1 MRKFIK
7 YIVFIILIAAAVT
20 ALNLFFSSRTVE
32 TYQKSARTVVAAKA
46 QSRTITQSVTLHGY
60 VESKQMVPVV
70 PFVSGTVEEYM
81 VKTGDSV
88 EKDQVVAVIDKEP
101 YELQYRQAEAAF
113 TAYESSYNRLVRLA
127 DSGAATQQD
136 LDTVKSQRDAAEAQ
150 LELAALQLSY
160 TQVKTNIAGTV
171 IIADAAVGD
180 IVSTS
185 TPLAVVMDPD
195 NLIVDISVPEK
206 YYQVFKDNMASL
218 QVSIFNET
226 TGASCQAEVESIAPY
241 IDPASKSF
249 KVRLALTDTS
259 AFTAG
264 MYVKAEIGYQT
275 YEDVMTLEDSALKAD
290 GSLYYVEDGRARY
303 IAPWDAVH
311 SQGCF
316 IVPEGYEDK
325 LFIVEGQNFILDN
338 EPVTVKER

>member
-20 ALNLFFSSRTVE
+20 ALNLFFSSRPVE
-32 TYQKSARTVVAAKA
+32 TYQKSARTVVVAEA
-46 QSRTITQSVTLHGY
+46 QKRTITQSVTLHGY
-60 VESKQMVPVV
+60 VESEQMVPVI
-70 PFVSGTVEEYM
+70 PFVSGTVEEYT
-81 VKTGDSV
+81 VKAGDNV
-88 EKDQVVAVIDKEP
+88 GM
-101 YELQYRQAEAAF
+101 QYRQAEAAF

-136 LDTVKSQRDAAEAQ
+136 LDTVRSQRDAAEAQ

-195 NLIVDISVPEK
+195 NLIVDINVPEK
-206 YYQVFKDNMASL
+206 YYQVFKDNLDSL

-226 TGASCQAEVESIAPY
+226 TGASCLAEVESIAPY

-290 GSLYYVEDGRARY
+290 GSLYYVEDGRAHY

-311 SQGCF
+311 CQGCF

>member
-7 YIVFIILIAAAVT
+7 YIVFIILIAAAVA
-20 ALNLFFSSRTVE
+20 ALNLFFSSRPVE

-46 QSRTITQSVTLHGY
+46 QRRTITQAVTLHGY
-60 VESKQMVPVV
+60 VESEQMVPVI
-70 PFVSGTVEEYM
+70 PFVSGTVEEYT
-81 VKTGDSV
+81 VKAGDSV
-88 EKDQVVAVIDKEP
+88 GKDQVVAVIDKEP

-195 NLIVDISVPEK
+195 NLIVDINVPEK
-206 YYQVFKDNMASL
+206 YYQVFKDNLDSL
-218 QVSIFNET
+218 QV
-226 TGASCQAEVESIAPY
+226 
-241 IDPASKSF
+241 
-249 KVRLALTDTS
+249 DTS

-290 GSLYYVEDGRARY
+290 GSLYYVEDGRAHY

>member
-7 YIVFIILIAAAVT
+7 YIVFIILIAAAVA
-20 ALNLFFSSRTVE
+20 ALNLFFSSRPVE

-46 QSRTITQSVTLHGY
+46 QRRTITQAVTLHGY
-60 VESKQMVPVV
+60 VESEQMVPVI
-70 PFVSGTVEEYM
+70 PFVSGTVEEYT
-81 VKTGDSV
+81 VKAGDSV
-88 EKDQVVAVIDKEP
+88 GKDQVVAVIDKEP

-136 LDTVKSQRDAAEAQ
+136 LDTVRSQRDAAEAQ

-185 TPLAVVMDPD
+185 TPLAVVMDP
-195 NLIVDISVPEK
+195 
-206 YYQVFKDNMASL
+206 
-218 QVSIFNET
+218 
-226 TGASCQAEVESIAPY
+226 GASCLAEVESIAPY

-290 GSLYYVEDGRARY
+290 GSLYYVEDGRAHY